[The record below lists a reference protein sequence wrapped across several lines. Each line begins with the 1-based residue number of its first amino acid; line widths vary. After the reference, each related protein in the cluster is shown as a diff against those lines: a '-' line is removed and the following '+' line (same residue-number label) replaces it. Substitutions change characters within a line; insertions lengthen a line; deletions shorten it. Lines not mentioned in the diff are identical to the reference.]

1 MLLELLLF
9 AQKATVCRCITRNS
23 YLVILCISI
32 TGNSYLCICSTTGS
46 SKIWSWWN
54 MPYVMI
60 AASKTCKPCS
70 QVGTDM
76 LPFVPELASI
86 NSEARKIKKT
96 KLYTIKLTP
105 WHRSKARAGPKPG
118 FLCDLTQRNISKS
131 LIPPGRKN
139 WHSTP
144 GFRPSWFQY
153 LIVVRQL
160 VTSPPCAA
168 VLDEKAQVCHTS
180 TSLV

>member
-9 AQKATVCRCITRNS
+9 AQKATVCQCITRNS
-23 YLVILCISI
+23 FLVILCISI

-131 LIPPGRKN
+131 LIPPRSKKL
-139 WHSTP
+139 T
-144 GFRPSWFQY
+144 QY
-153 LIVVRQL
+153 TRVSAQL
-160 VTSPPCAA
+160 VSVP
-168 VLDEKAQVCHTS
+168 DRSSS
-180 TSLV
+180 TCDVTPLCCCFRWKSASVSH